1 MRSRAVNNG
10 QSRRDDKE
18 LSNDIEEAEIKSSS
32 SSRRYDSVG
41 ENSSQKWMIA
51 MLCLGIFFGVFLSLS
66 IHDKSQAMMKGS
78 IEGLHRNVKKVYRAH
93 NVARKEYLR
102 SYREAYLESI
112 LAARGP
118 SSSSSSSSLDAEEI
132 EKGSA
137 EDVSEGSKDSEKN
150 VIARSGEDS
159 RSSPNEEGE
168 IVFKSLENGKKIC
181 SPLIDEEFSDLVVE
195 EGNDESGALTS
206 KAECE
211 WFNQL
216 TKVGLEASK
225 MPSTCV
231 PDDHIFATL
240 TNDHD
245 WDMSMFGLQHIKDE
259 KCFTDRLVILCLDD
273 VTFSKC
279 EAAGF
284 KHCVKYIKSMASS
297 DFMHDDYR
305 QIVWLKPKMALAFL
319 NAKLTVFTLDS
330 DILFFQVPDLAKIK
344 ELHPEAELHYQW
356 EYVDYEALY
365 EMENPNED
373 FEESVRHEG
382 YNSGQVLWM
391 PTANVIKGTLRA
403 LLRGKEGGSGDKLEQ
418 AHTQDGMSDAG
429 VNTAGLSFRFAAN
442 WQCST
447 KGVCSVYTKSQNWI
461 SYHATWLQGLESKR
475 AILTKVEEA
484 WSKLSSKPANAEDDA
499 NDSPLAQC
507 AKSLKAEHTGFGNTF
522 LGDGMKTE
530 LDAARGNPGREGG
543 CPTGRLYCSAWEPL
557 HWGSDEDYTSFWNT
571 VSSNGAL
578 KEHLIVA
585 AELDEQC
592 AFDPKTGIES
602 IEQDVQ
608 KIAAVHFRCS
618 DVPISYT
625 QDYPVAPPEYSSF
638 VGKKFREWGMKRVV
652 PILCVEHGLEE
663 SIRDDR
669 QKQCEELFNL
679 QLNIIKREMITN
691 DENVHFDDITCL
703 SEKTTLMAIRD
714 LGASAILVPS
724 SFTFP
729 AGLAR
734 EDGSK
739 FIMPHFGVQGVS
751 PADVLL
757 QSKINDE
764 IILRMQSVADAMPV
778 TVFCPRCG
786 NDIADTPEGATQ
798 WNIDV
803 WKPLLEKYASKN

>member
-1 MRSRAVNNG
+1 
-10 QSRRDDKE
+10 
-18 LSNDIEEAEIKSSS
+18 
-32 SSRRYDSVG
+32 
-41 ENSSQKWMIA
+41 

-66 IHDKSQAMMKGS
+66 IHDKSHAMMKGS
-78 IEGLHRNVKKVYRAH
+78 IKGLHRNVKNAYRAH

-118 SSSSSSSSLDAEEI
+118 SSSSSSSSSSSLDAEEI

-259 KCFTDRLVILCLDD
+259 KCFTDRLVILCLGD

-356 EYVDYEALY
+356 EKVNYTALY

-373 FEESVRHEG
+373 FEESVRHDG

-418 AHTQDGMSDAG
+418 THTQG
-429 VNTAGLSFRFAAN
+429 
-442 WQCST
+442 
-447 KGVCSVYTKSQNWI
+447 
-461 SYHATWLQGLESKR
+461 
-475 AILTKVEEA
+475 
-484 WSKLSSKPANAEDDA
+484 
-499 NDSPLAQC
+499 
-507 AKSLKAEHTGFGNTF
+507 
-522 LGDGMKTE
+522 
-530 LDAARGNPGREGG
+530 
-543 CPTGRLYCSAWEPL
+543 
-557 HWGSDEDYTSFWNT
+557 WN
-571 VSSNGAL
+571 
-578 KEHLIVA
+578 E
-585 AELDEQC
+585 
-592 AFDPKTGIES
+592 
-602 IEQDVQ
+602 
-608 KIAAVHFRCS
+608 
-618 DVPISYT
+618 
-625 QDYPVAPPEYSSF
+625 
-638 VGKKFREWGMKRVV
+638 
-652 PILCVEHGLEE
+652 
-663 SIRDDR
+663 
-669 QKQCEELFNL
+669 
-679 QLNIIKREMITN
+679 
-691 DENVHFDDITCL
+691 
-703 SEKTTLMAIRD
+703 
-714 LGASAILVPS
+714 
-724 SFTFP
+724 
-729 AGLAR
+729 
-734 EDGSK
+734 
-739 FIMPHFGVQGVS
+739 
-751 PADVLL
+751 
-757 QSKINDE
+757 
-764 IILRMQSVADAMPV
+764 
-778 TVFCPRCG
+778 RCG
-786 NDIADTPEGATQ
+786 RDHRRI
-798 WNIDV
+798 
-803 WKPLLEKYASKN
+803 KF